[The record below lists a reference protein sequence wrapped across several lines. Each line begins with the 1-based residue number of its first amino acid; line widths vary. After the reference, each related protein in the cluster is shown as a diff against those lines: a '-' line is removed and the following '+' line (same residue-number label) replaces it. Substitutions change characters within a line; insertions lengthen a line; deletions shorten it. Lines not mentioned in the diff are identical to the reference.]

1 MLLLLGQGVSGPE
14 EVWVYMARGILG
26 VPCLEAQFS
35 LAFKHQSQ
43 YIWFSLKIDEIKLW
57 ERVNIVLPPMLYK
70 RAFLRKLTS
79 ILLHSYGGSS
89 LLAILSFHLVLNTR
103 GTEVFSFSFPQKM
116 SSD

>member
-1 MLLLLGQGVSGPE
+1 MRLKERRMRGKGQTTKVLLLLLGQGVSGPE

-57 ERVNIVLPPMLYK
+57 ERVNIVLPPSYIN
-70 RAFLRKLTS
+70 AHFL
-79 ILLHSYGGSS
+79 G
-89 LLAILSFHLVLNTR
+89 N
-103 GTEVFSFSFPQKM
+103 
-116 SSD
+116 